1 VPLAHDVVGYF
12 ADLRRL
18 PSLDALPADHTPL
31 ARRPS
36 GVLDLAS
43 HPSCTSYQHLDLGL
57 TLGTLELPSDLRI

>member
-1 VPLAHDVVGYF
+1 
-12 ADLRRL
+12 LRRL

-36 GVLDLAS
+36 GVLDLAA
-43 HPSCTSYQHLDLGL
+43 HPSCTTYQHLDLGL